1 MVDFT
6 TNHMNKDVVDNK
18 YSAITKEG
26 LNAITSAM
34 DLSVYQHKEAE
45 RQQKLSLLA
54 EEDLAYTIRKNI
66 NYFWVDYLFDSAK
79 KWCEMRT
86 QKYDKRKRYTEQ
98 DNYNCLLSKLKEIFK
113 VETLEIIRMTYLG
126 FDQCE
131 MWIEFTTDSDY
142 VFRLEIPKV
151 KAITPKNMV
160 SLRYGKAGLAYYE
173 NSCCIINC
181 GSSYNV
187 LDLRKT
193 MNDIITLPEYQK
205 HLSKTHWNEFR

>member
-6 TNHMNKDVVDNK
+6 TNYMDKDVVDNK

-66 NYFWVDYLFDSAK
+66 NYFWVDYLFDGAK
-79 KWCEMRT
+79 KWCEMKT

-98 DNYNCLLSKLKEIFK
+98 DNYNCLLGMLKEIFK

-131 MWIEFTTDSDY
+131 MWIEFTTDNDY
-142 VFRLEIPKV
+142 VFRLEIPNV

-173 NSCCIINC
+173 NSCCIKCC
-181 GSSYNV
+181 GSSYIV
-187 LDLRKT
+187 TDLCRT
-193 MNDIITLPEYQK
+193 MNDIITLPEHQK
-205 HLSKTHWNEFR
+205 HLSKSEHK

>member
-6 TNHMNKDVVDNK
+6 TNHMNKDVVDNI

-45 RQQKLSLLA
+45 RQQKLSQLA
-54 EEDLAYTIRKNI
+54 EEDLAYTIRKNV
-66 NYFWVDYLFDSAK
+66 NYFWVDYMFDSAK

-98 DNYNCLLSKLKEIFK
+98 DNYNYLISKLKEIFK
-113 VETLEIIRMTYLG
+113 VKTLEIIHMTYLG
-126 FDQCE
+126 FDNCE

-142 VFRLEIPKV
+142 VFRLEIPNV

-173 NSCCIINC
+173 NSCCIKCC
-181 GSSYNV
+181 GSSYIV
-187 LDLRKT
+187 TDLCKT
-193 MNDIITLPEYQK
+193 MNDIITLPEHQK
-205 HLSKTHWNEFR
+205 HLSKSEYK